1 VRVVR
6 VVKRVLKAYLR
17 EVVLD
22 YRRQLYRV
30 VMLLKIALG
39 LQKPDA
45 KSTIT
50 LSVCVCV
57 VCLSIQYLPSEF
69 FISLFITAFG
79 IFFVGFILRTEKFLG
94 LDRRKND
101 YV

>member
-1 VRVVR
+1 MVR

-30 VMLLKIALG
+30 VMLLKIAFG

-50 LSVCVCV
+50 LCV
-57 VCLSIQYLPSEF
+57 F
-69 FISLFITAFG
+69 FF
-79 IFFVGFILRTEKFLG
+79 
-94 LDRRKND
+94 D
-101 YV
+101 